1 VCGELEGGAKVKSN
15 ELFRASG
22 IMALG
27 TIISR
32 ITGFIRGILIVS
44 VLGTALLADTYNV
57 ANTMPNILY
66 NLLVGGALTA
76 IFIPQLVR
84 SFDHEDGGD
93 GFASRLV
100 TTISLILFI
109 LVGIGVYC
117 APALVRLYAPEFFT
131 PGFEVEKEIAIAFTR
146 YCLPQIFFLG
156 LFTMLGQVA
165 NARGSFGPL
174 MWAPIANNIVGI
186 ALFGGFLLFAP
197 SVSLK
202 TITSQQVQILGWGT
216 TLSVVVQA
224 LVLIPV
230 VKRLGVKLRPQWGL
244 AGLGKSFGLAGWT
257 LIYVLISQLGYLVTV
272 NVATSAAVRSA
283 QEGVVRGVG
292 FTPYT
297 YAYFVMLLPYSI
309 ITISIITAI
318 LPHLSRLAVANNR
331 AEVRVQLLRAI
342 KLVGVITIPSSVAF
356 LFFGPLITQVIFIGI
371 PLEDSRYIGYVLS
384 ALSFGL
390 VSFSINLILIR
401 GFNAFE
407 DTRTQVISILII
419 NIISVAL
426 SYLFLHLLK
435 NQWVT
440 IGLGAA
446 FSISYLAG
454 LLITLRLL
462 KKHTGAIKIKDF
474 LGQHLRLYGVAI
486 GVMGPLFA
494 LTQYI
499 SWVGVELS
507 PLTRAGELAVV
518 MITALVG
525 YLFVAKAVGVEEI
538 SMVGHLRDSVTR
550 RTSNNS

>member
-1 VCGELEGGAKVKSN
+1 MKSN

-32 ITGFIRGILIVS
+32 ITGFIRGILIVA

-93 GFASRLV
+93 GFASRLI
-100 TTISLILFI
+100 TTISLIL
-109 LVGIGVYC
+109 LVLVAIGVYC

-131 PGFEVEKEIAIAFTR
+131 SGFEAEKEIAIAFTR

-186 ALFGGFLLFAP
+186 ALFGSFLL
-197 SVSLK
+197 VSSDITVD
-202 TITSQQVQILGWGT
+202 TITSTQIQILGWGT

-230 VKRLGVKLRPQWGL
+230 IKRLGIKLRPQWGL
-244 AGLGKSFGLAGWT
+244 SGLGKSFGLAGWT
-257 LIYVLISQLGYLVTV
+257 LLYVLISQLGYLVTV

-283 QEGVVRGVG
+283 QDGITRGVG
-292 FTPYT
+292 YTPYT

-309 ITISIITAI
+309 VTISIITAI
-318 LPHLSRLAVANNR
+318 LPHLSRLAVANER
-331 AEVRVQLLRAI
+331 AEVRVQLIRAI
-342 KLVGVITIPSSVAF
+342 KLVGVITIPSAVAF
-356 LFFGPLITQVIFIGI
+356 FFFGPLITQVIFVGI
-371 PLEDSRYIGYVLS
+371 PAEDSRYIGFVLA

-390 VSFSINLILIR
+390 VAFSINLILIR

-407 DTRTQVISILII
+407 DTRTQVISIFII
-419 NIISVAL
+419 NLISVGL
-426 SYLFLHLLK
+426 SYLFLNLLK

-446 FSISYLAG
+446 FSISYLVG
-454 LLITLRLL
+454 LFITLSLL
-462 KKHTGAIKIKDF
+462 KKHTGAIKIMDF
-474 LGQHLRLYGVAI
+474 MGQHLRLIGAAV
-486 GVMGPLFA
+486 GVMAPLFA

-507 PLTRAGELAVV
+507 PIARAGELLVV
-518 MITALVG
+518 MVMAFFG
-525 YLFVAKAVGVEEI
+525 YLVAGKAAGVEEI
-538 SMVGHLRDSVTR
+538 SMIAHLKDSLVGRSKDAE
-550 RTSNNS
+550 

>member
-1 VCGELEGGAKVKSN
+1 MKSN

-32 ITGFIRGILIVS
+32 ITGFVRGILIVA

-93 GFASRLV
+93 GFASRLI
-100 TTISLILFI
+100 TTISIILFA
-109 LVGIGVYC
+109 LVALGMIF

-131 PGFEVEKEIAIAFTR
+131 SGFEVEKEIAIAFTR

-165 NARGSFGPL
+165 NARGSFAPL

-186 ALFGGFLLFAP
+186 ALFGSFLAFSPA
-197 SVSLK
+197 V
-202 TITSQQVQILGWGT
+202 TIDKISTLQVQILGWGT

-224 LVLIPV
+224 LVLVPV
-230 VKRLGVKLRPQWGL
+230 IRKLGIKLRPAWGIR
-244 AGLGKSFGLAGWT
+244 GLGKSFGLAGWT

-283 QEGVVRGVG
+283 QDGITRGVG
-292 FTPYT
+292 YTPYT

-309 ITISIITAI
+309 VTISIITAI
-318 LPHLSRLAVANNR
+318 LPHISRLALEKKA
-331 AEVRVQLLRAI
+331 AEVREQLIRAI
-342 KLVGVITIPSSVAF
+342 KLVGVITIPSAVAF
-356 LFFGPLITQVIFIGI
+356 LLFGPLITSVIFVGI

-390 VSFSINLILIR
+390 VAFSINLILIR

-407 DTRTQVISILII
+407 DTKTQVVSIFII
-419 NIISVAL
+419 NIVAVAL
-426 SYLFLHLLK
+426 SYVSLFILR

-440 IGLGAA
+440 VGLGIA
-446 FSISYLAG
+446 FSVSYLVG
-454 LLITLRLL
+454 LLVTLSLL
-462 KKHTGAIKIKDF
+462 KKHTGVISLKDF
-474 LGQHLRLYGVAI
+474 GQQHLRLFVAAFA
-486 GVMGPLFA
+486 VMLPLFA
-494 LTQYI
+494 LTQYLD
-499 SWVGVELS
+499 WVGVELS
-507 PLTRAGELAVV
+507 KIARLGELIVV
-518 MITALVG
+518 MGAAIVG
-525 YLFVAKAVGVEEI
+525 YLLAGKAAGVEEI
-538 SMVGHLRDSVTR
+538 TMIRHLKNSVMR
-550 RTSNNS
+550 RPAVEE